1 MAMDANFG
9 LEWNRGMRK
18 SAIKKEVDMQR
29 KKKMFSAIEI
39 ILVVFM
45 LGSLL
50 LSFLKSRCEEKE

>member
-1 MAMDANFG
+1 MDANFG
-9 LEWNRGMRK
+9 LKWSRGMRK
-18 SAIKKEVDMQR
+18 SAIKKEVAMQR

-50 LSFLKSRCEEKE
+50 LSFLKGRREEQE